1 MPPADDGATF
11 AHDGVFWRR
20 MAAMGARRFPR
31 WWMRYSPPVFGLA
44 AALALPDARKSVLR
58 NLERIRGPASR
69 HRDWIDTAATFS
81 NYASALTEALAQGS
95 DNGSDLRA
103 TYVRNELFRE
113 AVSRGKGVL
122 LLTLHTAGWEIATPF
137 VVDDVALDVLI
148 VMQRER
154 SGSAQELHD
163 ETRTVS
169 SRTSVLHLGDSELAA
184 LPIAKHL
191 AKKGAVAMQIDRAPP
206 SGRTITVDLLG
217 RPYAIP
223 EGPLRIAELS
233 GAPMLP
239 VFSARAGFNDYV
251 LENYAPIDLP
261 RRATAAERQRAAQ
274 EIANAMGDFLTR
286 HPTQWFHFG
295 A

>member
-44 AALALPDARKSVLR
+44 AALALPDARKSVRR
-58 NLERIRGPASR
+58 NLELIRGPAPR

-81 NYASALTEALAQGS
+81 NYASALTEALAQGT

-169 SRTSVLHLGDSELAA
+169 SGTSVLHLGDSELAA
-184 LPIAKHL
+184 LPIARHL

-261 RRATAAERQRAAQ
+261 RRATPAERQRAAQ

>member
-1 MPPADDGATF
+1 MDDGSPL
-11 AHDGVFWRR
+11 AHDGIFWRR

-44 AALALPDARKSVLR
+44 AALAMPSARQTVR
-58 NLERIRGPASR
+58 NNLERIRGRAPR
-69 HRDWIDTAATFS
+69 HRDWLDTAKTFTT
-81 NYASALTEALAQGS
+81 YASALSEALAQGS
-95 DNGSDLRA
+95 ENGKDLRA
-103 TYVRNELFRE
+103 TFVRNDLLKE
-113 AVSRGKGVL
+113 AVGRGKGVL
-122 LLTLHTAGWEIATPF
+122 LLTLHTAGWEVATPLF
-137 VVDDVALDVLI
+137 VDDVSLDVLI

-154 SGSAQELHD
+154 SGRAQELHD
-163 ETRTVS
+163 ETRTT

-184 LPIAKHL
+184 LPIARHL

-217 RPYAIP
+217 RPFAIP

-239 VFSARAGFNDYV
+239 TFSARTGFNTYT
-251 LENYAPIDLP
+251 LQNYPPIELP
-261 RRATAAERQRAAQ
+261 RRASPADRQRAAQ
-274 EIANAMGDFLTR
+274 EIANAMGDFLKR

>member
-1 MPPADDGATF
+1 MDASPL

-44 AALALPDARKSVLR
+44 AAIALPSARKSVRR
-58 NLERIRGPASR
+58 NLERIRGPVPR
-69 HRDWIDTAATFS
+69 HRDWLDTAATFT
-81 NYASALTEALAQGS
+81 NYASALSEALAQGS
-95 DNGSDLRA
+95 DNGKDLRA
-103 TYVRNELFRE
+103 TYVRNHLFRE
-113 AVSRGKGVL
+113 VVQRGKGVV
-122 LLTLHTAGWEIATPF
+122 LLTLHTAGWEIATPLF
-137 VVDDVALDVLI
+137 VGDVDLDVLI

-154 SGSAQELHD
+154 SGPAQELHD
-163 ETRTVS
+163 EARTT

-184 LPIAKHL
+184 LPIARHL
-191 AKKGAVAMQIDRAPP
+191 AKKGAVAMQVDRAPP
-206 SGRTITVDLLG
+206 SGRTISVELLG

-239 VFSARAGFNDYV
+239 VFSARTGFNAYV
-251 LENYAPIDLP
+251 LENYPAIELS
-261 RRATAAERQRAAQ
+261 RRATDAQRKAAAQ
-274 EIANAMGDFLTR
+274 AIADAMGDFLKR

>member
-1 MPPADDGATF
+1 MDREAF

-44 AALALPDARKSVLR
+44 AALALPDARRSVRR
-58 NLERIRGPASR
+58 NLERIRGPAPR
-69 HRDWIDTAATFS
+69 HRDWLDTAATFS
-81 NYASALTEALAQGS
+81 NYASALSEALAQGS
-95 DNGSDLRA
+95 DNGRDLRA
-103 TYVRNELFRE
+103 TYVRNDLFRE
-113 AVSRGKGVL
+113 VVGRGKGVL
-122 LLTLHTAGWEIATPF
+122 LLTMHTAGWEIATPF

-148 VMQRER
+148 VMERER
-154 SGSAQELHD
+154 SDGARELHD
-163 ETRTVS
+163 ETRTS
-169 SRTSVLHLGDSELAA
+169 SHTSVLHLGKSELAA
-184 LPIAKHL
+184 LPIARHL

-206 SGRTITVDLLG
+206 SGRTISVELLG
-217 RPYAIP
+217 RPFAIP

-239 VFSARAGFNDYV
+239 VFSARVGFNDYV
-251 LENYAPIDLP
+251 LENYPAIDLP
-261 RRATAAERQRAAQ
+261 RRATPEERQRAAQ
-274 EIANAMGDFLTR
+274 GIADAMGDFLQR